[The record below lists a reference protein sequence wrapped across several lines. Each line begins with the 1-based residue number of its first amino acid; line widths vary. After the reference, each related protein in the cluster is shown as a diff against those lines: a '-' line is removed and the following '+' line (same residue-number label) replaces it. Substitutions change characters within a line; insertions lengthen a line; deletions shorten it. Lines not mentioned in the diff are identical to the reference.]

1 MLAIS
6 VSEALYLSVFIYLSI
21 YICLCISFHISP
33 AGQHP
38 IAFCGSTRELGG
50 DAFTSWASL
59 AACRRRDL
67 ALQPAARDPA
77 GYTAVLNFTSVAM
90 QADTHPP
97 AQVSAPWGGH
107 TRGPLVPA
115 KKWCGPDDDLGRF
128 VSGEVQ
134 STLDAY
140 RMQPNLVVEH
150 ANLERDTAHGGYQ
163 HRQMYELVQN
173 AADALWTAPGSARPD
188 GMHAAERSHR
198 GRIEVTLT
206 ECCLYC
212 ADDGDPID
220 ESGIRALMFSHM
232 SPKRASGQIGTFG
245 LGFKAVL
252 GVSDDPEFFSRSG
265 SFRFQRSE
273 ARRRIRS
280 VLPETVTPDAFP
292 VLRLPELIDPQARD
306 YSVPVLRDLMRW
318 ASNIVRLPLL
328 PGAFEDLKHQIE
340 SFPAE
345 FMLFV
350 PHVSSLTLSVGNVQ
364 AERRMRLTQREADL
378 VLDDGAGTREWRVV
392 RRSHQLSSEARADR
406 RPGDDADEVDIWWAA
421 PLDGERQR
429 RGRNLFWAHF
439 PTETSCLV
447 SGILNAPWKTNEDRQ
462 NLLLGPYNDELVRA
476 AAELVAEHLPTH
488 SAAADPARH
497 LDLLPRRREG
507 DDTQH
512 AGLLRAEL
520 NRALAS
526 LAVVPDQGGVLRPI
540 SELNYPPETLRPE
553 SGGSAALDRWAAHRG
568 RQQDWLHHSAL
579 SRNRTA
585 AVDRLFEATPD
596 PVRRH
601 AHVWEW
607 LEGLTEGAAADNQ
620 AEASCAAI
628 EAAALLPASLR
639 DESGPADIVLTAS
652 GEWRP
657 LADDDLF
664 LPPQT
669 PQVGD
674 VLDPDATVH
683 PALTRHSETLDAL
696 RALGLRQ
703 RLPEDVLR
711 AAATALWRF
720 RRGDDAD
727 SQEYEHFWICARA
740 LDVGLAFE
748 AARNALQ
755 HSAWRETDWLQHIR
769 VRTRGGSWQPIDS
782 VLLPGQI
789 VPHNSEQDHH
799 VAVDMDFHERDRE
812 LLDRMG
818 VRSGPTPGY
827 NQDADLRFD
836 TVRREYESAYRQR
849 PDLPGQ
855 PQHGYLQLTP
865 TNDIGPMAVLERLS
879 EEGRARYTEALL
891 GEHAAFEPCIM
902 MHKTRDVYPQAQ
914 FESVALHT
922 IRQHGRVRT
931 VGGIVPFAD
940 ALGSPPANA
949 DALAALL
956 RHPNAAQIKDAFGL
970 ADPVPEVFGE
980 ASSMPLLDMW
990 PGLERHLAAD
1000 QVGLDLVRCERIVVG
1015 GQLRECAFEAPA
1027 LYVVGSALEDEAL
1040 ALGLIAG
1047 MLGLPLSENQIEV
1060 IAERRTPE
1068 EVKQKRSRVRACTSD
1083 AERLLAAVG
1092 LEALSAHLPASLTRI
1107 VQRDHA
1113 DDAPLPVAIA
1123 EAAIAVHHTGAL
1135 RAFRHHLGPLDPPRN
1150 WAGSRRAV
1158 DFVRELGFGEEWAG
1172 EPGQR
1177 RDPFVQV
1184 DGPLR
1189 LPDLHDYQKTIAD
1202 RLKAL
1207 LRRVDGRGPERRGL
1221 ISLPTGSGKT
1231 RVAVQA
1237 IVEARRDGS
1246 FSGNVLWVAD
1256 RDELC
1261 EQAVEAWTQTW
1272 RSEGTQDGRLRVSRL
1287 WGGQPAPAVTHDWHV
1302 VVASIQTL
1310 HARLRSQRLD
1320 PELVESLSLVVFD
1333 EAHRSIAPTHTS
1345 AMNEIGLT
1353 FRQADS
1359 EPGLLG
1365 LTATPYRGYNEAETS
1380 WLANRYG
1387 QNRLDSQAFA
1397 SDDPHA
1403 VIAHLQDSGVLA
1415 SADHDLIDGGTYALT
1430 DDEQAEIAKFTVRAE
1445 QSHRRGFLPSSIE
1458 ERIAEDDQRTLRILD
1473 AYERH
1478 IDRDWPTL
1486 VFATS
1491 VAHSKVLAALWCRR
1505 GVIARSVSGE
1515 TDRAT
1520 RRRVVE
1526 GFRSGEIKVLVNY
1539 GVFREGFD
1547 APKTRAIIV
1556 ARPVYSPNLYFQMIG
1571 RGLRGP
1577 LNGGD
1582 DRCLILN
1589 VRDNIENFGEELAF
1603 ADVDWLWSR

>member
-1 MLAIS
+1 MGRYVAQ
-6 VSEALYLSVFIYLSI
+6 EA
-21 YICLCISFHISP
+21 
-33 AGQHP
+33 
-38 IAFCGSTRELGG
+38 
-50 DAFTSWASL
+50 
-59 AACRRRDL
+59 RR
-67 ALQPAARDPA
+67 
-77 GYTAVLNFTSVAM
+77 
-90 QADTHPP
+90 
-97 AQVSAPWGGH
+97 
-107 TRGPLVPA
+107 
-115 KKWCGPDDDLGRF
+115 
-128 VSGEVQ
+128 
-134 STLDAY
+134 TLDSYHA
-140 RMQPNLVVEH
+140 QPNYVVEH
-150 ANLERDTAHGGYQ
+150 ANQERDTSQGGYQ
-163 HRQMYELVQN
+163 HRQLFELVQN
-173 AADALWTAPGSARPD
+173 AADALWPSLMAGESRERPTGAD
-188 GMHAAERSHR
+188 HGEIS
-198 GRIEVTLT
+198 RIEVRLT
-206 ECCLYC
+206 DRCLYC
-212 ADDGDPID
+212 ADNGEPLD
-220 ESGIRALMFSHM
+220 ERGMKALMFSHM
-232 SPKRASGQIGTFG
+232 SPKRATGQIGTFG
-245 LGFKAVL
+245 LGFKSVL

-273 ARRRIRS
+273 ARSRIRAA
-280 VLPETVTPDAFP
+280 LPEAVTPGDFP
-292 VLRLPELIDPQARD
+292 VLRLPEPIDPQVGD
-306 YSVPVLRDLMRW
+306 HNVPVLRDLMRW

-328 PGAFEDLKHQIE
+328 PGAFEDLKHQVE

-350 PHVSSLTLSVGNVQ
+350 PHVSSLTLSVEGGPT
-364 AERRMRLTQREADL
+364 ERRMRLTRREADL
-378 VLDDGAGTREWRVV
+378 ALDDGAGTSNWRVV
-392 RRSHQLSSEARADR
+392 RQPHRLSSDARSDR
-406 RPGDDADEVDIWWAA
+406 RPGDDADVVDIWWAA
-421 PLDGERQR
+421 PLDGERQH
-429 RGRNLFWAHF
+429 RGRDLFWAHF

-476 AAELVAEHLPTH
+476 AAELVAEHLPTLGD
-488 SAAADPARH
+488 AANPARH
-497 LDLLPRRREG
+497 LDLLPRRRER
-507 DDTQH
+507 DDSQH
-512 AGLLRAEL
+512 ADLLRAEL

-526 LAVVPDQGGVLRPI
+526 SAVVPDQGGGLRSI
-540 SELNYPPETLRPE
+540 GELNYAPETLRPE
-553 SGGSAALDRWAAHRG
+553 SGGSAALDRWAAYGG
-568 RQQDWLHHSAL
+568 RQQNWLHHSAL

-585 AVDRLFEATPD
+585 AIDRLFEAISE

-601 AHVWEW
+601 ADVGEW
-607 LEGLTEGAAADNQ
+607 LMALTEGVTADNQ
-620 AEASCAAI
+620 IEASRAAI
-628 EAAALLPASLR
+628 ETAAQLPANLR
-639 DESGPADIVLTAS
+639 DESGAADIVLTAS
-652 GEWRP
+652 SEWRSP
-657 LADDDLF
+657 IDDDLF
-664 LPPQT
+664 LPPET

-674 VLDPDATVH
+674 VVDPASTVH
-683 PALTRHSETLDAL
+683 PALTRDQATLDAL

-703 RLPEDVLR
+703 RLPADVLR

-727 SQEYEHFWICARA
+727 PYERFWICTRA
-740 LDVGLAFE
+740 LDAGVAFE
-748 AARNALQ
+748 VVRDALQ
-755 HSAWRETDWLQHIR
+755 HSAWQVAHWLQHIR

-789 VPHNSEQDHH
+789 IPQDGEQDRD
-799 VAVDMDFHERDRE
+799 VAVDMDFHDRDRA

-818 VRSGPTPGY
+818 IRSGPTQEY
-827 NQDADLRFD
+827 NQNADSRFD
-836 TVRREYESAYRQR
+836 TVRREYESAYRQT

-855 PQHGYLQLTP
+855 PHYGYLQLTP
-865 TNDIGPMAVLERLS
+865 TAGVGPLAVLERLS
-879 EEGRARYTEALL
+879 EEGRARYTEVLL
-891 GEHAAFEPCIM
+891 GEHAAFGPYIM
-902 MHKTRDVYPQAQ
+902 MHKTRDVYPQVQ

-931 VGGIVPFAD
+931 ASGIVPFAD
-940 ALGSPPANA
+940 VLGSPPANP

-956 RHPNAAQIKDAFGL
+956 RHPNAAQIKDAFDL

-980 ASSMPLLDMW
+980 ASPMPLLDMW

-1000 QVGLDLVRCERIVVG
+1000 QAGLDLVRCERIVVG
-1015 GQLRECAFEAPA
+1015 GQQRECAFEAPV
-1027 LYVVGSALEDEAL
+1027 LYIVGSALEDETL
-1040 ALGLIAG
+1040 ALGLIVG
-1047 MLGLPLSENQIEV
+1047 MLELPLSEQQIEI
-1060 IAERRTPE
+1060 IAERRAPE
-1068 EVKQKRSRVRACTSD
+1068 EVKQQRSKVRACTSD

-1092 LEALSAHLPASLTRI
+1092 IEALSAHLPASLIRI

-1113 DDAPLPVAIA
+1113 DDASLPIVIA
-1123 EAAIAVHHTGAL
+1123 ESAIAVHHTGAL
-1135 RAFRHHLGPLDPPRN
+1135 WAFRDHLGPLDPPRN

-1172 EPGQR
+1172 EPGQK

-1189 LPDLHDYQKTIAD
+1189 LSCLHDYQKTIAD

-1246 FSGNVLWVAD
+1246 FRGNVLWVAD

-1333 EAHRSIAPTHTS
+1333 EAHRSIAPTYTS

-1365 LTATPYRGYNEAETS
+1365 LTATPYRGYNETETR
-1380 WLANRYG
+1380 WLARRYG

-1397 SDDPHA
+1397 SDDPRA
-1403 VIAHLQDSGVLA
+1403 VIAHLQETGVLA

-1430 DDEQAEIAKFTVRAE
+1430 DDEQAEIAKFTATVE
-1445 QSHRRGFLPSSIE
+1445 QSRRRGFLPSSIE

-1582 DRCLILN
+1582 NRCLILN